1 MTEKNEIV
9 LMNFTGVYKEQEFY
23 REEKISWVDVQ
34 GLSGCSC
41 YCDGEAQEILE
52 KKIAEKEKELE
63 ALRELRFDPEYYH
76 DYQKM
81 RDLDDKIDDVHNEI
95 ENFMKK
101 WEDYSE
107 KLEQ

>member
-41 YCDGEAQEILE
+41 YCDGEAREILGKE
-52 KKIAEKEKELE
+52 NCGSSGKRHSFCGFGELSLYEPALAEKSPQ
-63 ALRELRFDPEYYH
+63 AFSSAG
-76 DYQKM
+76 
-81 RDLDDKIDDVHNEI
+81 I
-95 ENFMKK
+95 
-101 WEDYSE
+101 
-107 KLEQ
+107 

>member
-52 KKIAEKEKELE
+52 KKIADLPVKGHSFCGFWELSLYEPALAEKSTH
-63 ALRELRFDPEYYH
+63 AISPAC
-76 DYQKM
+76 
-81 RDLDDKIDDVHNEI
+81 I
-95 ENFMKK
+95 
-101 WEDYSE
+101 
-107 KLEQ
+107 